1 MAGRA
6 ARIALAEA
14 IMTTRLDTVYFR
26 TMKPRL
32 FFGFV
37 LACVVSAPAQLA
49 ASNAD
54 GVSMGSLHLIVRD
67 VDAEKD
73 FFKLLGGVP
82 VVSGTLQMM
91 EFPGIFVVLEKG
103 EPSGGSI
110 GTIVNHF
117 GFQVKDM
124 KEWLPKW
131 QAAGLKI
138 EPMNRP
144 TQLYMRTPDDVRV
157 EVLEEPSLATPV
169 AGHHIHFFTQDIPA
183 MQAWYVK
190 TFGAVAGK
198 RAQFETANL
207 PGGELTFASSAT
219 VPSPTKGRA
228 LDKVGF
234 EVKNLKGFVAKLEA
248 AGVKMDRP
256 YGKIPGTSIAAASFT
271 DPWGTTIELTEG
283 LAPSK

>member
-1 MAGRA
+1 MRTLLKFCGG
-6 ARIALAEA
+6 IAFA
-14 IMTTRLDTVYFR
+14 V
-26 TMKPRL
+26 
-32 FFGFV
+32 
-37 LACVVSAPAQLA
+37 ACVFPASAQLA
-49 ASNAD
+49 APNAS
-54 GVSMGSLHLIVRD
+54 GVAMGEVHLTVKD
-67 VDAEKD
+67 VEANKE

-82 VVSGTLQMM
+82 VKNGSLEMVS
-91 EFPGIFVVLEKG
+91 FPGMFVVLEKG

-169 AGHHIHFFTQDIPA
+169 AGHHVHFFTQDIPA

-219 VPSPTKGRA
+219 VSSPTKGRA

-234 EVKNLKGFVAKLEA
+234 EVKDLKGFVAKLEA

-256 YGKIPGTSIAAASFT
+256 YGKIPGTSIAVASFT